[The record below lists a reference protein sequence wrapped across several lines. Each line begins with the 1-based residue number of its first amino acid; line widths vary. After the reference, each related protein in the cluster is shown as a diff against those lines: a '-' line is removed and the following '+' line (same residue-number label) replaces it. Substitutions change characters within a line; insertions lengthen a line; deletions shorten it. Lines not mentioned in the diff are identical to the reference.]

1 GAPARRARPARRRRP
16 GDRRACPR
24 DRFGPRVARRAPPR
38 RRLPARALPDDPRAA
53 PRARDRPDHGPRPGR
68 SRAALPLGRRRDRPR
83 RTLEPRGAVRG
94 RGGRV
99 HGRAR
104 CEPPRLQR
112 PARWARGRAPGGA
125 RGRGAGHGGR
135 ARGTR
140 AGRAA
145 RTRGSR
151 RGGRALAH
159 PAPRLGRAGSRA
171 RRGRPER
178 CGRRARGRPDRRAR
192 EPAHPRRA
200 AGRRVGDHERAPGRD
215 RAHRGRA
222 RARGESRR
230 PPAYRLPRP
239 VRAVAAPH
247 RAPPRPRGR
256 ARPHRRPSAHA
267 PGACTMT
274 EPLRP
279 LDPVW
284 LERTV
289 RTALDEDLGPAPG
302 RDVTTQAT
310 VPPEA
315 LGVAHLVARAPG
327 VVAGLDV
334 VPEVLAQTAER
345 LGVAAPG
352 LERLAD
358 DGDRVAPGDVLAVLD
373 GPVQVLLVAERTLLN
388 LGCRASGVATHTR
401 RFADLLVGTD
411 AKVLDTRKPT
421 PGMRELDKHAVR
433 AGGRTNKRMGLFDV
447 AMVKDNHVVAAGSV
461 TAAIEAVRSRFPDVA
476 IQVEADTFD
485 QAVEA

>member
-1 GAPARRARPARRRRP
+1 
-16 GDRRACPR
+16 
-24 DRFGPRVARRAPPR
+24 
-38 RRLPARALPDDPRAA
+38 
-53 PRARDRPDHGPRPGR
+53 
-68 SRAALPLGRRRDRPR
+68 
-83 RTLEPRGAVRG
+83 
-94 RGGRV
+94 
-99 HGRAR
+99 
-104 CEPPRLQR
+104 
-112 PARWARGRAPGGA
+112 
-125 RGRGAGHGGR
+125 
-135 ARGTR
+135 
-140 AGRAA
+140 
-145 RTRGSR
+145 
-151 RGGRALAH
+151 
-159 PAPRLGRAGSRA
+159 
-171 RRGRPER
+171 
-178 CGRRARGRPDRRAR
+178 
-192 EPAHPRRA
+192 
-200 AGRRVGDHERAPGRD
+200 
-215 RAHRGRA
+215 
-222 RARGESRR
+222 
-230 PPAYRLPRP
+230 
-239 VRAVAAPH
+239 
-247 RAPPRPRGR
+247 
-256 ARPHRRPSAHA
+256 
-267 PGACTMT
+267 MT

-279 LDPVW
+279 LDPDW

-388 LGCRASGVATHTR
+388 LVCRASGVATHTR

-411 AKVLDTRKPT
+411 AKVLDTRKTT
-421 PGMRELDKHAVR
+421 PGLRELDKHAVR
-433 AGGRTNKRMGLFDV
+433 AGGGTNKRMGLFDV

-485 QAVEA
+485 QAVEAVEAGADFLLLDNMTPAELEQVVTEVRERAPHVELEATGNVTLERARAIALTGVDYLSVGALTHSSPILDLALDLVERR